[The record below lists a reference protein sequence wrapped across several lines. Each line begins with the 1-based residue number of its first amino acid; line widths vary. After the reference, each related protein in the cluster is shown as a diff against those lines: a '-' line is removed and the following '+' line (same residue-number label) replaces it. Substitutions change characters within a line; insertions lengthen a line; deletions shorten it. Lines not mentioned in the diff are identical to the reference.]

1 MVAAEAQHQEAKQA
15 YERQIEHLRSQLS
28 GKIKRIEQLDLET
41 SEHVAEKSKLQT
53 EALKDKQLVMES
65 QNELGSLKLKIKE
78 MELENK
84 GRSIEQSEAGADPQ
98 KQELYQALLKSN
110 MELQTEKMTKAFE
123 EKERELKMELAK
135 LQE

>member
-1 MVAAEAQHQEAKQA
+1 MQIFLWRLGGGEEASNLGLVAAETQHQEAKQA

-65 QNELGSLKLKIKE
+65 QNELGSLKLEIKE

-84 GRSIEQSEAGADPQ
+84 GRNIAQSDAGADP
-98 KQELYQALLKSN
+98 
-110 MELQTEKMTKAFE
+110 
-123 EKERELKMELAK
+123 
-135 LQE
+135 